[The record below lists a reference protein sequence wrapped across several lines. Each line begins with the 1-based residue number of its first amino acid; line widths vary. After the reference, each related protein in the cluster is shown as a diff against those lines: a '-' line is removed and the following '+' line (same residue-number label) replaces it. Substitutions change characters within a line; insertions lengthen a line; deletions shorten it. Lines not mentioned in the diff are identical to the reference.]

1 MVGYEPTPQQLSL
14 HNSKKRFRINC
25 QGRRSGKSYS
35 AAYEILPWLLTPNTR
50 GWIVSPSYNL
60 SQKIARIIK
69 EDIMVKLKLP
79 IANKKEVNG
88 DLYYM
93 KLAGLNSELS
103 VKSADS
109 PESLIG
115 EGIDYLIIDEAAA
128 LPNKLIWE
136 QYLRPTLSDRQG
148 WCLMVSTPR
157 GYNWWYS
164 IFTRG
169 ADANFPD
176 WESWQHPSSESPFF
190 KDSAEDLK
198 KELTNETYLQE
209 YEAQFTSFSGKV
221 YPYNAAIHTR
231 KDLKYNPR
239 FPTYVSCDF
248 GFRFPGVVVFQ
259 VETNTKGLPTIYQ
272 IDEIAMKQNV
282 KTEDL
287 ANMVKALPYPI
298 AAYFGDPAGGGRSSQ
313 SGISDIEVFRRKG
326 MRIRFRKDAM
336 TRNVVNGV
344 SHVRRWF
351 EDANGDAH
359 IFVSSKCKGS
369 IQSYENYRYPQ
380 NKSEQSVKEEPLKD
394 GVYDH
399 QNDALRY
406 GICNLFPIKSRQ
418 AGVIDW

>member
-1 MVGYEPTPQQLSL
+1 MGT
-14 HNSKKRFRINC
+14 
-25 QGRRSGKSYS
+25 
-35 AAYEILPWLLTPNTR
+35 
-50 GWIVSPSYNL
+50 
-60 SQKIARIIK
+60 
-69 EDIMVKLKLP
+69 
-79 IANKKEVNG
+79 
-88 DLYYM
+88 
-93 KLAGLNSELS
+93 
-103 VKSADS
+103 
-109 PESLIG
+109 
-115 EGIDYLIIDEAAA
+115 
-128 LPNKLIWE
+128 
-136 QYLRPTLSDRQG
+136 
-148 WCLMVSTPR
+148 
-157 GYNWWYS
+157 
-164 IFTRG
+164 IF
-169 ADANFPD
+169 A
-176 WESWQHPSSESPFF
+176 
-190 KDSAEDLK
+190 
-198 KELTNETYLQE
+198 TNETYLQE

-221 YPYNAAIHTR
+221 YPYNATVHTQ
-231 KDLKYNPR
+231 KDLKYDPR
-239 FPTYVSCDF
+239 LPTYVSCDF
-248 GFRFPGVVVFQ
+248 GFRKPGVVVFQ
-259 VETNTKGLPTIYQ
+259 VKTNPKGLPTIYQ

-287 ANMVKALPYPI
+287 ARMVKAFPYNI

-313 SGISDIEVFRRKG
+313 SGISDIEVFRRMG

-406 GICNLFPIKSRQ
+406 GICNLFPIKSRL